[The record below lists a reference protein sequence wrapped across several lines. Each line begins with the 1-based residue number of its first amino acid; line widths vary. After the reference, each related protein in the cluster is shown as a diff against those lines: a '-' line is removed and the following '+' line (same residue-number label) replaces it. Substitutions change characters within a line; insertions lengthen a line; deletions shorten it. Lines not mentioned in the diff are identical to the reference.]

1 MPKILFI
8 FGTRPEAI
16 KMVPIYKKLDE
27 SSLFSTAICI
37 TAQHREMLDSVMHF
51 FDVEADYDLDIM
63 QENQTL
69 ETLSA
74 RMLLKI
80 SAVLDDFKP
89 DLVLVHGDT
98 TTSFIASLSAFYK
111 QTDVAHIEAG
121 LRTHNIYSPFP
132 EEMNRQLTS
141 KIAKYHFTPTEQT
154 KANLLHENIDPKNI
168 YVVGNSVVDALFLTL
183 DKIKKEDLENTLQSS
198 IPYKFNDKKIILIT
212 GHRRENFG
220 DGFLNICNAIKELA
234 LKYPAVDFVY
244 PVHLNPN
251 VQEPVKN
258 ILSNISNIFLIKPLN
273 YELFVY
279 IMSKAYIILT
289 DSGGIQ
295 EEAPSL
301 GKPVLVMRENTERP
315 EAVDH
320 GTVKLVGTSE
330 YKIIHEVSEILNN
343 PMQYTNMSKAHN
355 PYGDGE
361 TSNRILNILKESL

>member
-1 MPKILFI
+1 MSKILFI

-27 SSLFSTAICI
+27 SGLFSTAICI

-111 QTDVAHIEAG
+111 QIDVAHIEAG

-244 PVHLNPN
+244 PVHL
-251 VQEPVKN
+251 
-258 ILSNISNIFLIKPLN
+258 
-273 YELFVY
+273 
-279 IMSKAYIILT
+279 
-289 DSGGIQ
+289 D
-295 EEAPSL
+295 
-301 GKPVLVMRENTERP
+301 
-315 EAVDH
+315 
-320 GTVKLVGTSE
+320 
-330 YKIIHEVSEILNN
+330 
-343 PMQYTNMSKAHN
+343 
-355 PYGDGE
+355 
-361 TSNRILNILKESL
+361 